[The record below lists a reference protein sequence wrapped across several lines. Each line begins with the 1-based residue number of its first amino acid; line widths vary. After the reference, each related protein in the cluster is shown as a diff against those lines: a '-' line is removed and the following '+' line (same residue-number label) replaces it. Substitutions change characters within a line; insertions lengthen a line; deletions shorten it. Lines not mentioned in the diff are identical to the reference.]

1 MGKTVHNQ
9 VHDSKIGPME
19 NAAPAAY
26 GKFVAGFKALP
37 ALLRGNLFAVLFLVT
52 VWGLLAFCEP
62 ALLFRVN
69 ELSVFLYDN
78 LFYEEMMAMPA
89 GILYYV
95 ASWLVQFFYIPVL
108 GATIYVALLA
118 FVYWL
123 TYRVFDIPPKRRLL
137 AMVPVVALLA
147 TNTQLGY
154 WIFYMKIPG
163 YYYVALLGVLFSL
176 LVAWVVKKSHFCL
189 KPFLVAAWVAFAY
202 PCIGVYALVSGI
214 VIGVHVLCRAI
225 AGKEGVLRVVVSSLT
240 LAAAAL
246 FAYIVPPYYYER
258 YTTVPLEEVYAVGLP
273 ASQWKS
279 EHVPDND
286 YKEEVVS
293 VIADVNGRVGYPVT
307 KALTKFRLN
316 IDGSFS
322 QKAIKTAKDEL
333 FSSADIN
340 RPVAGKKYTIAFVTN
355 DGREFY
361 FNEAAG
367 TIAFVERL
375 DDAAVPESGR
385 FECVSDEKYK
395 DVMMFR
401 TSRGKYI
408 VWNRD
413 GDGDAGKYSVSLAP
427 SPDGC
432 NARCAVVKLKM
443 DAGVQV
449 ADNSELFGL
458 VNMVVLNGDAKT
470 VAGHEPLFIPG
481 FDGTG
486 LTGSSVAQFNELQ
499 TSALRIDEVGFEPL
513 PFSLDMQE
521 RSMWFNVE
529 VYWIPFCLLLLSFV
543 LLAVVSLV
551 PQCCKPGLWQGAV
564 WLLAVV
570 SLAGFCRLFWYDNE
584 NFAIENKQ
592 NRAMWNGEWD
602 VVASLSRDVEV
613 PTRQV
618 VMNRNI
624 ALLKLGRSG
633 AEMFSYPEGSA
644 DIEASV
650 PVRLAQTGGK
660 MAYYQYGKFNFC
672 YRWCVEDAVEYGW
685 RIEYLKHA
693 VRSMLLSGEY
703 RLAQRYINILKRT
716 KFYAAWACEMEQ
728 YMDSP
733 ESLVRNRD
741 FAMPLNMGC
750 YDDFLDVDE
759 SYVEAY
765 LTKNLTNATAEMS
778 RVYVEAA
785 MTAALTRKDSK
796 SFWYFLNYY
805 VNDLKASSLP
815 RHYQEAVLLFLN
827 VDKGRTVQVPKAF
840 LEKFI
845 SVGTNT
851 RMTKFMQLVSKH
863 KGMSEEEMAP
873 YFKDDFGDTYFYFY
887 FFVRNIKTN

>member
-1 MGKTVHNQ
+1 MGKTMHDQ
-9 VHDSKIGPME
+9 VHDNRIHVGEDGVS
-19 NAAPAAY
+19 AASGKLAA
-26 GKFVAGFKALP
+26 GLNALP
-37 ALLRGNLFAVLFLVT
+37 AFLKGNLFAVLFFVAVWALLV
-52 VWGLLAFCEP
+52 FCEP

-78 LFYEEMMAMPA
+78 LFYEEMMAVPA

-108 GATIYVALLA
+108 GATVYVALLVL
-118 FVYWL
+118 VYWL
-123 TYRVFDIPPKRRLL
+123 TYRVFDIPPRRRLL
-137 AMVPVVALLA
+137 AMLPVVALLA

-154 WIFYMKIPG
+154 WIFYLKIPG
-163 YYYVALLGVLFSL
+163 YYYVALLGVLLSL
-176 LVAWVVKKSHFCL
+176 LAAWVVKRSHFCL
-189 KPFLVAAWVAFAY
+189 QPFLVAAWVAFAY

-214 VIGVHVLCRAI
+214 VMGIHALCRAV
-225 AGKEGVLRVVVSSLT
+225 AGRESAARVAVSSLA

-246 FAYIVPPYYYER
+246 MAYLVPPYYYER
-258 YTTVPLEEVYAVGLP
+258 YTTVPLEEMYAVGLP
-273 ASQWKS
+273 VSQWKS
-279 EHVPDND
+279 EHVPDNE
-286 YKEEVVS
+286 YKKEVVS
-293 VIADVNGRVGYPVT
+293 VIADVNGRVGYPMARV
-307 KALTKFRLN
+307 LTKFRLN

-333 FSSADIN
+333 FSSTEIN
-340 RPVAGKKYTIAFVTN
+340 HPVAGKKYTISFVAK

-367 TIAFVERL
+367 GISFVERA
-375 DDAAVPESGR
+375 DGAAVPETGH
-385 FECVSDEKYK
+385 FECASDERYK
-395 DVMMFR
+395 DVLLFR
-401 TSRGKYI
+401 TSRGKYLA
-408 VWNRD
+408 WNKE
-413 GDGDAGKYSVSLAP
+413 GDGGAVKYSVGLVP

-432 NARCAVVKLKM
+432 NARCAMVKLKK
-443 DAGVQV
+443 DDGVRV
-449 ADNSELFGL
+449 SDNSELFGL
-458 VNMVVLNGDAKT
+458 VNLVVLDGANGL
-470 VAGHEPLFIPG
+470 VFVPG

-486 LTGSSVAQFNELQ
+486 LVGSSVAQFNDSH
-499 TSALRIDEVGFEPL
+499 TSALRIEEVGFKPL

-584 NFAIENKQ
+584 NFSIENKQ
-592 NRAMWNGEWD
+592 NRAMWNEDWEK
-602 VVASLSRDVEV
+602 VASLSREVEV

-703 RLAQRYINILKRT
+703 RIAQRYIDILKRT
-716 KFYAAWACEMEQ
+716 KFYSAWACEMEQ
-728 YMDSP
+728 YVKAP
-733 ESLVRNRD
+733 ESIERNRA
-741 FAMPLNMGC
+741 FAMPLSMGC

-778 RVYVEAA
+778 RTYVEAA
-785 MTAALTRKDSK
+785 LTSALTRKDAK
-796 SFWYFLNYY
+796 SFWFFLNYY
-805 VNDLKASSLP
+805 VNELKANSLP

-845 SVGTNT
+845 SLGTNT
-851 RMTKFMQLVSKH
+851 RMNKFMQLVSKH
-863 KGMSEEEMAP
+863 KGKSEEEMAP
-873 YFKDDFGDTYFYFY
+873 YFKEDFGDSYFYFY

>member
-9 VHDSKIGPME
+9 VHDNNMQMGNG
-19 NAAPAAY
+19 NASATF
-26 GKFVAGFKALP
+26 GKVAAGFKALP
-37 ALLRGNLFAVLFLVT
+37 AFLGGNLFAVLFFVA
-52 VWGLLAFCEP
+52 VWALLAFCEP

-89 GILYYV
+89 GILYYA
-95 ASWLVQFFYIPVL
+95 ASWLVQFFYIPAF
-108 GATIYVALLA
+108 GAAIYVALLA
-118 FVYWL
+118 LVYWL
-123 TYRVFDIPPKRRLL
+123 TYRVFDIPPRRRLL
-137 AMVPVVALLA
+137 AMLPVVALLA

-154 WIFYMKIPG
+154 WIFYLKIPG
-163 YYYVALLGVLFSL
+163 YYYVALLGVLLSL
-176 LVAWVVKKSHFCL
+176 LVAWVVKVSHFCL
-189 KPFLVAAWVAFAY
+189 KPLLVAAWVAFAY
-202 PCIGVYALVSGI
+202 PCIGVYALVSGV
-214 VIGVHVLCRAI
+214 VIGIHALCRAI
-225 AGKEGVLRVVVSSLT
+225 AGRESAARIAVSSLT
-240 LAAAAL
+240 LAVAAL
-246 FAYIVPPYYYER
+246 LAYFVPPFYYER
-258 YTTVPLEEVYAVGLP
+258 YTTVPIEEVYAVGLP

-279 EHVPDND
+279 EHVPDNE

-307 KALTKFRLN
+307 RALTKFRIN

-333 FSSADIN
+333 FASTDIN
-340 RPVAGKKYTIAFVTN
+340 RPAAGKRYTITFVAN

-367 TIAFVERL
+367 GISFVERL
-375 DDAAVPESGR
+375 DGAAVPESGR
-385 FECVSDEKYK
+385 FECVADGKFK
-395 DVMMFR
+395 DVVMFR
-401 TSRGKYI
+401 ASGGDYL
-408 VWNRD
+408 VWNKD
-413 GDGDAGKYSVSLAP
+413 GDGGCSVALAP

-432 NARCAVVKLKM
+432 NAWCTVAKLKKEG
-443 DAGVQV
+443 GVRV
-449 ADNSELFGL
+449 ADNSGLFGL
-458 VNMVVLNGDAKT
+458 VNLVVFNGGVKPG
-470 VAGHEPLFIPG
+470 AGYEPLFVPG
-481 FDGTG
+481 FDGAG
-486 LTGSSVAQFNELQ
+486 LIGSPVALFNDSC
-499 TSALRIDEVGFEPL
+499 TSALRIEEVGFKPL
-513 PFSLDMQE
+513 PISLDIQE
-521 RSMWFNVE
+521 RSMWYNVE
-529 VYWIPFCLLLLSFV
+529 VYWVPFCLLLLSFV
-543 LLAVVSLV
+543 LLAFVPLV
-551 PQCCKPGLWQGAV
+551 PQCRQSGLWQGAA
-564 WLLAVV
+564 WLLLTVLLVAF
-570 SLAGFCRLFWYDNE
+570 SRLFWYDNK
-584 NFAIENKQ
+584 NFAIENEQ
-592 NRAMWNGEWD
+592 NRAMWNEEWEK
-602 VVASLSRDVEV
+602 VASLSLDVDV

-618 VMNRNI
+618 VMNKNI

-703 RLAQRYINILKRT
+703 RLAQRYIDILKRT
-716 KFYAAWACEMEQ
+716 KFYSAWACEMEQ
-728 YMDSP
+728 YVKSS
-733 ESLVRNRD
+733 ESIARNRE

-765 LTKNLTNATAEMS
+765 LTKNLTNATGEMT
-778 RVYVEAA
+778 RAYVEAA
-785 MTAALTRKDSK
+785 LMAALTRKDAK
-796 SFWYFLNYY
+796 SFWFFLNHY

-827 VDKGRTVQVPKAF
+827 VDKGRSVQVPKAF

-863 KGMSEEEMAP
+863 KGKSEEEMAP
-873 YFKDDFGDTYFYFY
+873 YFKEDFGDTYFYFY